1 MAERLWGFK
10 SPSSHQG
17 NSWGVV
23 REPRTARGRPR
34 RGGNGTVGSTTLA
47 CGVLTVA
54 VRHLWVLLLVSVLST
69 RLFLRYMCSPMSRP
83 RALIFDLDG
92 LLIDSEPTWFVVEGS
107 FLAELGHTWT
117 REDADSCMGQGTP
130 NTLRIWQQRFGV
142 KVDIARDTELIVD
155 RMIARASEMPL
166 KPGARELVS
175 SARAAGLRLAVAS
188 SSPRRLIEAVL
199 RATKLDRS
207 MDAVVSGQE
216 VPRGKPAPDV
226 FLRAA
231 ELLGVEPAACV
242 VLEDAL
248 AGVKAARA
256 ANMRVLAVPT
266 VAADAI
272 APLATWVM
280 SDLHAAIGVLGV

>member
-1 MAERLWGFK
+1 MLLGFEHAPQAQAEPGEMRR
-10 SPSSHQG
+10 QQAC
-17 NSWGVV
+17 VV
-23 REPRTARGRPR
+23 
-34 RGGNGTVGSTTLA
+34 
-47 CGVLTVA
+47 
-54 VRHLWVLLLVSVLST
+54 
-69 RLFLRYMCSPMSRP
+69 YMCRPMSRP

-117 REDADSCMGQGTP
+117 RQDADSCMGQGTS

-142 KVDIARDTELIVD
+142 KVDIARDTERIVD
-155 RMIARASEMPL
+155 RMIARAPEMPL
-166 KPGARELVS
+166 KSGARALVS

-199 RATKLDRS
+199 RAKQLDTS

-272 APLATWVM
+272 ARLATWVT
-280 SDLHAAIGVLGV
+280 